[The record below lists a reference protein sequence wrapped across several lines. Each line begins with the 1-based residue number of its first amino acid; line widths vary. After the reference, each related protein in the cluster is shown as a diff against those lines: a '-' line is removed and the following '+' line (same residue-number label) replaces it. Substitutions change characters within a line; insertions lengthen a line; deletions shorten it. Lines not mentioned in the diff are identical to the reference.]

1 LTTVGFGVVL
11 ALVTVNS
18 FPAAG
23 ALPGPDETES
33 IKLGIDDLRESRFD
47 REQRVNLGRAKPLLG
62 RHHRVAPGLSE
73 RGLSRFSMRVRILHH
88 VISSS

>member
-11 ALVTVNS
+11 ALVTINS

-23 ALPGPDETES
+23 ALPRPDETES
-33 IKLGIDDLRESRFD
+33 ITVRIDDLRESRFD

-62 RHHRVAPGLSE
+62 RHHRVATGLSE
-73 RGLSRFSMRVRILHH
+73 RGLSRFSMRVRTLHD